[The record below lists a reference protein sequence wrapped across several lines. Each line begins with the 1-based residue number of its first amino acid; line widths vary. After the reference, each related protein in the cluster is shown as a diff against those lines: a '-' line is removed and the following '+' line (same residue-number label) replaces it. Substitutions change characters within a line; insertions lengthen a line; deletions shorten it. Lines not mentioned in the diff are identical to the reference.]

1 MRSWFLICLVAIL
14 SCTRTTQELPTG
26 SWRGV
31 IAMQGK
37 ELPFGLEITQSAS
50 GYQAYLLNADERI
63 LLDEV
68 FVEGDS
74 VRMNLHV
81 FDAALVAR
89 RNGTQLTGAFVK
101 NYAPSGNLPFE
112 ATYGETYRF
121 TRDSSASVDF
131 SGTFG
136 VTFHVSDTVHYPAVA
151 MIQQEGNDV
160 IGTFLTPTGDYR
172 YLQGNVVND
181 ELHLSAFDGN
191 HAFVFT
197 ATLSGDSIRGNFYSG
212 KSGFETWAGAR
223 DSQAALPDAESLTFL
238 KPGYDKLSFS
248 FPDLTGKPVTLEDAR
263 FKNKV
268 VILQILGTWCP
279 NCMDETKF
287 LAPWY
292 EQNKDRG
299 VEILGLAYERKPD
312 FDYAKERVEKMKA
325 KWNVGYDFVIAGVND
340 KAKAS
345 ETLPALNRVLAFPT
359 TIFIG
364 KDGQVK
370 HIHTGFSGPGTG
382 IHYERF
388 QERFDQIVNELLA
401 AKNPS

>member
-1 MRSWFLICLVAIL
+1 MRSLSIACLLAIL
-14 SCTRTTQELPTG
+14 SCTPAARELPTG
-26 SWRGV
+26 LWRGV
-31 IAMQGK
+31 ISLQGQ
-37 ELPFGLEITQSAS
+37 ELPFGLEITKSAA
-50 GYQAYLLNADERI
+50 GYQAYLLNADEKI
-63 LLDEV
+63 LLDEISIA
-68 FVEGDS
+68 GDS
-74 VRMNLHV
+74 VRLVMHV

-89 RNGTQLTGAFVK
+89 FDDTRLTGTFVK

-112 ATYGETYRF
+112 ATYDETHRF
-121 TRDSSASVDF
+121 TSDTTASVDF

-136 VTFHVSDTVHYPAVA
+136 VTFQVSDTVQYPAVA

-172 YLQGNVVND
+172 YLQGNVID
-181 ELHLSAFDGN
+181 KELRLSAFDGN

-197 ATLSGDSIRGNFYSG
+197 ATLSGDSIRGRFYSG
-212 KSGFETWAGAR
+212 KNGLETWAGVR
-223 DSQAALPDAESLTFL
+223 NNQAALPDAESLTFL
-238 KPGYDKLSFS
+238 KPGYDKLTFR
-248 FPDLTGKPVTLEDAR
+248 FPDLNGQPVTLEDAR

-279 NCMDETKF
+279 NCMDETRF

-292 EQNKDRG
+292 ERNNERG
-299 VEILGLAYERKPD
+299 VEILGLAYERKAD
-312 FDYAKERVEKMKA
+312 FAYAKERVEKMKS
-325 KWNVGYDFVIAGVND
+325 KWNVGYDIVIAGVND

-345 ETLPALNRVLAFPT
+345 ETLPALNRVVAFPT

-364 KDGQVK
+364 KDGTVK

-388 QERFDQIVNELLA
+388 QERFNQLVN
-401 AKNPS
+401 